1 MVLHMGITFF
11 PVIAGIFGNES
22 EGATWS
28 TLSYMMGVYISYFLL
43 ICTYEIAINANII
56 PECTC
61 TITNDPR
68 LFVCVL
74 ILSYGCC
81 SVCKL

>member
-28 TLSYMMGVYISYFLL
+28 TLSYMMGVYISYFS
-43 ICTYEIAINANII
+43 
-56 PECTC
+56 
-61 TITNDPR
+61 TN
-68 LFVCVL
+68 LYL
-74 ILSYGCC
+74 
-81 SVCKL
+81 